1 MDRPIEVL
9 LIEDSAEDAELV
21 MRALR
26 KAKIDA
32 AFQRV
37 STEAE
42 LDRAL
47 AGAPP
52 DLILS
57 DYNMPE
63 FGGGRALQMARTR
76 CPEVPFI
83 FVSGT
88 IGEERAIE
96 ALRDGAVD
104 YVLKDNL
111 ARLGPAVRRA
121 VQEAAERERRRK
133 AERALEATEKR
144 FRLFMQHLPAAVLMK
159 DLEGHITFANPSFE
173 RIVGKPAIEFL
184 GRSSHEVF
192 PKGYADGFVA
202 NDQTA
207 IATNNVFAAVEQ
219 VPIADAVHSFLTHRF
234 PIPDESGRLAMVG
247 VVATDITERIRQE
260 EKLARLSRIHALLS
274 GINAMIV
281 RARTRREVFREACRI
296 AVRSGGFH
304 AAWIGL
310 TAPDQPKLRV
320 VAARDAELG
329 FRDEA
334 ALMHSTVGD
343 DDRIAEAALRD
354 RKPVVVD
361 DVASDPRILLKRG
374 TRGYCSLAALP
385 LVIGEEGI
393 GVLVLYAKEAGFFD
407 NDEIGLL
414 KELANDVSFALDH
427 LAKEEKLAY
436 VVRYD
441 TLTGLANR
449 ALFTDR
455 LDQLIRATG
464 TRPQPLATLVF
475 ELQRVGLI
483 NDSLGRSA
491 GDALL
496 RAFAGRL
503 QNIFGRSATL
513 ARITDDRFAVAVQDL
528 QSATIVSWIEHWNT
542 HGLAAPF
549 DIDGQ
554 ELHPAWTI
562 GIAAYPGDGNASETL
577 LSNAEA
583 AVQRAKAA
591 GESYAFYSAEVGVR
605 VAQRLNLEGRLRRA
619 AVRNQFILHYQ
630 PKVDL
635 RTRRVLGL
643 EALIRWHDPGRGLVP
658 PIEFIEVLETTGL
671 IVDVGRWVIEQA
683 MGDVHH
689 WQSHGLAVPRVA
701 VNVSQAQIRKH
712 EFVATVL
719 AALGA
724 GRGANVSLDIEI
736 TESLTMEDTVAT
748 IDKLRALRSNGL
760 QICMD
765 DFGTGYSSL
774 SSIASLPLDAV
785 KIDRAFIARM
795 SEDSQAFAIV
805 STIVKLAQT
814 LRLRVIAEGV
824 ETEQQARVLAE
835 LGCDEAQG
843 YLFGKPMPRDE
854 IGKML
859 KSVVA
864 PLRAVS
870 GPRA

>member
-1 MDRPIEVL
+1 MDRRIAVL

-26 KAKIDA
+26 KAGVNA
-32 AFQRV
+32 AVRRV
-37 STEAE
+37 SSEAE

-47 AGAPP
+47 SGAPP

-63 FGGGRALQMARTR
+63 FGGARALQMARTR
-76 CPEVPFI
+76 CPDVPFI

-96 ALRDGAVD
+96 ALHDGAVD

-111 ARLGPAVRRA
+111 TRLGPAVRRA
-121 VQEAAERERRRK
+121 VQEAAERDRRRK

-159 DLEGHITFANPSFE
+159 DLEGRITFANPGFE
-173 RIVGKPAIEFL
+173 RIVGKPAVEFL

-192 PKGYADGFVA
+192 LKDYADGFVA
-202 NDQTA
+202 NDRAA
-207 IATNNVFAAVEQ
+207 IATNEVFAAVEQ

-234 PIPDESGRLAMVG
+234 PISDESGRLAMVG
-247 VVATDITERIRQE
+247 VIATDITERIRQE

-281 RARTRREVFREACRI
+281 RARTRRDVFREACRI

-310 TAPDQPKLRV
+310 TDPDQPKLRV
-320 VAARDAELG
+320 VAAKDAELG

-334 ALMHSTVGD
+334 ALTHSTVTD
-343 DDRIAEAALRD
+343 DYGIASSALRD
-354 RKPVVVD
+354 RKSVVID
-361 DVASDPRILLKRG
+361 DVAADPRVLRKKGIQ
-374 TRGYCSLAALP
+374 GYRSLAALP
-385 LVIGEEGI
+385 LVIGEEAIGI
-393 GVLVLYAKEAGFFD
+393 LVLYAKEVGFFD
-407 NDEIGLL
+407 RDEIGLL

-436 VVRYD
+436 VVCHD

-449 ALFTDR
+449 ALFSDR
-455 LDQLIRATG
+455 LTQLIRAAG

-475 ELQRVGLI
+475 DLQRVGLI

-491 GDALL
+491 GDKLL

-503 QNIFGRSATL
+503 QDIFGQSATL

-528 QSATIVSWIEHWNT
+528 QSATIVSWIGHWSA

-562 GIAAYPGDGNASETL
+562 GIAAYPGDGDSAETL

-583 AVQRAKAA
+583 AVQRAKVA
-591 GESYAFYSAEVGVR
+591 GENYAFYSAEVGTR
-605 VAQRLNLEGRLRRA
+605 VANRLSLEGRLRQA
-619 AVRNQFILHYQ
+619 AARDQFVLHYQ
-630 PKVDL
+630 PKVEL
-635 RTRRVLGL
+635 RTRRLLGL
-643 EALIRWHDPGRGLVP
+643 EALIRWHDPERGLVP
-658 PIEFIEVLETTGL
+658 PVEFIELLEETGL

-683 MGDVHH
+683 MRDVRE
-689 WQSHGLAVPRVA
+689 WQSRGLRVPRVA
-701 VNVSQAQIRKH
+701 VNVSQVQIRKQ

-719 AALGA
+719 TALGA
-724 GRGANVSLDIEI
+724 SQGCNVSLDIEI
-736 TESLTMEDTVAT
+736 TESLTMEDTEAT
-748 IDKLRALRSNGL
+748 VDKLRALRANGL

-795 SEDSQAFAIV
+795 AEGNEAFAIV

-824 ETEQQARVLAE
+824 ETDHQARLLAG

-843 YLFGKPMPRDE
+843 YLFGKPMPRED
-854 IGKML
+854 IGELL
-859 KSVVA
+859 KAVPV
-864 PLRAVS
+864 PLRAVND
-870 GPRA
+870 PRA

>member
-1 MDRPIEVL
+1 MDRRIDVL

-26 KAKIDA
+26 KASIDA
-32 AFQRV
+32 AVRRV
-37 STEAE
+37 SSEVE
-42 LDRAL
+42 LDREL

-76 CPEVPFI
+76 CPAVPFI

-96 ALRDGAVD
+96 ALHDGAVD

-111 ARLGPAVRRA
+111 TRLGPAVRRA

-133 AERALEATEKR
+133 AECALEATEKR
-144 FRLFMQHLPAAVLMK
+144 FRLFMQHLPAAVFMK
-159 DLEGHITFANPSFE
+159 DLEGRITFANPGFE
-173 RIVGKPAIEFL
+173 RIVGKPADEFL
-184 GRSSHEVF
+184 GHSSHEVF
-192 PKGYADGFVA
+192 SKGYADGFVA

-207 IATNNVFAAVEQ
+207 IATNEVFAAVEQ

-247 VVATDITERIRQE
+247 VIATDITERIRQE

-310 TAPDQPKLRV
+310 TDPDQPKLRV
-320 VAARDAELG
+320 VAAKDAELG

-334 ALMHSTVGD
+334 ALTHSTVTD
-343 DDRIAEAALRD
+343 DYGIASSALRD
-354 RKPVVVD
+354 RKPVIID
-361 DVASDPRILLKRG
+361 DVTTDPRVLRKNVIQN
-374 TRGYCSLAALP
+374 YHSLAALP
-385 LVIGEEGI
+385 LVIGEEVIGI
-393 GVLVLYAKEAGFFD
+393 LVLYAKEARFFD
-407 NDEIGLL
+407 HDEIALL

-436 VVRYD
+436 VVCYD

-449 ALFTDR
+449 ALFSDR
-455 LDQLIRATG
+455 LTQLIRTAG

-491 GDALL
+491 GDKLL

-503 QNIFGRSATL
+503 QDIFGRSATL

-528 QSATIVSWIEHWNT
+528 QSATIVSWIEHWNA
-542 HGLAAPF
+542 HGLAAPY

-562 GIAAYPGDGNASETL
+562 GIAAYPGDGDAAETL

-583 AVQRAKAA
+583 AVQRAKVA
-591 GESYAFYSAEVGVR
+591 GESYAFYSAEVGAR
-605 VAQRLNLEGRLRRA
+605 VAHRLNLEGRLRQA
-619 AVRNQFILHYQ
+619 AARDQFVLHYQ

-635 RTRRVLGL
+635 RTRRLLGL
-643 EALIRWHDPGRGLVP
+643 EALIRWHDPERGLVP
-658 PIEFIEVLETTGL
+658 PVEFIELLEEMGL
-671 IVDVGRWVIEQA
+671 IIDVGRWVIEQA
-683 MGDVHH
+683 MRDMRE
-689 WQSHGLAVPRVA
+689 WQLCGLAVPRVA
-701 VNVSQAQIRKH
+701 VNVSQVQIRKQ

-719 AALGA
+719 TALGA
-724 GRGANVSLDIEI
+724 SQGCNVSLDIEI
-736 TESLTMEDTVAT
+736 TESLTMEDTEAT
-748 IDKLRALRSNGL
+748 VDKLRVLRANGL

-795 SEDSQAFAIV
+795 AEGNEAFAIV

-824 ETEQQARVLAE
+824 ETDHQARLLAG

-843 YLFGKPMPRDE
+843 YLFGKPIPRED
-854 IGKML
+854 IGKLL
-859 KSVVA
+859 KPVPV
-864 PLRAVS
+864 PLRSVN

>member
-1 MDRPIEVL
+1 MDRPIAIL
-9 LIEDSAEDAELV
+9 LLEDSAEDAELV

-26 KAKIDA
+26 KANIDA
-32 AFQRV
+32 AVQRV
-37 STEAE
+37 SSEAE
-42 LDRAL
+42 MERVL
-47 AGAPP
+47 ASAPP
-52 DLILS
+52 ELILS

-63 FGGGRALQMARTR
+63 FGGGRALQIARTR

-96 ALRDGAVD
+96 ALHDGAVD

-111 ARLGPAVRRA
+111 ARLGPAVLRA
-121 VQEAAERERRRK
+121 VQEAAEHERRGK
-133 AERALEATEKR
+133 AERALEAAEKR

-159 DLEGHITFANPSFE
+159 DLEGRITFANPSFE

-202 NDQTA
+202 HDQSA
-207 IATNNVFAAVEQ
+207 IATNDVFAAVEQ
-219 VPIADAVHSFLTHRF
+219 VPIADTVHSFLTHRF

-260 EKLARLSRIHALLS
+260 AKLARLSRIHALLS

-281 RARTRREVFREACRI
+281 RARTQGEVFREACRI
-296 AVRSGGFH
+296 AVASGGFH

-310 TAPDQPKLRV
+310 TDPDQPKLKV

-334 ALMHSTVGD
+334 ALMHSSVSD
-343 DDRIAEAALRD
+343 DDVIAESALRD
-354 RKPVVVD
+354 RKPVVIE
-361 DVASDPRILLKRG
+361 DVATDPRVLR
-374 TRGYCSLAALP
+374 TRGNRGCRSSAALP
-385 LVIGEEGI
+385 LIIGEEAI
-393 GVLVLYAKEAGFFD
+393 GVLVLHAKEAGFFD
-407 NDEIGLL
+407 DNELGLL

-436 VVRYD
+436 VVCYD

-449 ALFTDR
+449 ALFIDR
-455 LDQLIRATG
+455 LTQLIRASG

-503 QNIFGRSATL
+503 QDIFGRSATL
-513 ARITDDRFAVAVQDL
+513 ARITDDRFAVAMQDL
-528 QSATIVSWIEHWNT
+528 QSATIVSWIEHWNA

-562 GIAAYPGDGNASETL
+562 GIAAYPGDGDTAETL

-583 AVQRAKAA
+583 AVQRARVA

-605 VAQRLNLEGRLRRA
+605 VAHRLNLEGRLRQA
-619 AVRNQFILHYQ
+619 AARDQFILHYQ

-635 RTRRVLGL
+635 RTRRLLGL
-643 EALIRWHDPGRGLVP
+643 EALIRWHDPDRGMVP
-658 PIEFIEVLETTGL
+658 PIEFIEVLEATGL

-683 MGDVHH
+683 MRDVHQ
-689 WQSHGLAVPRVA
+689 WRSRGLAVPRVA
-701 VNVSQAQIRKH
+701 VNVSQVQIRKQ

-719 AALGA
+719 AASGA
-724 GRGANVSLDIEI
+724 GQGGNVSLDIEI
-736 TESLTMEDTVAT
+736 TESLTMEDTKAT
-748 IDKLRALRSNGL
+748 IDKLRALRTNGL

-795 SEDSQAFAIV
+795 SEGHQAFAIV

-814 LRLRVIAEGV
+814 LRLRAIAEGV

-843 YLFGKPMPRDE
+843 YLFGKPMPRDD
-854 IGKML
+854 IGKLL
-859 KSVVA
+859 KSVTV
-864 PLRAVS
+864 PLRAVNS
-870 GPRA
+870 P

>member
-1 MDRPIEVL
+1 MDRPIAIL
-9 LIEDSAEDAELV
+9 LLEDSAEDAELV

-26 KAKIDA
+26 KANIDA
-32 AFQRV
+32 AVQRV
-37 STEAE
+37 SSEAE
-42 LDRAL
+42 MERVL
-47 AGAPP
+47 ASAPP
-52 DLILS
+52 ELILS

-63 FGGGRALQMARTR
+63 FGGARALQIARTR

-96 ALRDGAVD
+96 ALHDGAVD

-111 ARLGPAVRRA
+111 ARLGPAVLRA
-121 VQEAAERERRRK
+121 VQEAAEHERRGK
-133 AERALEATEKR
+133 AERALEAAEKR

-159 DLEGHITFANPSFE
+159 DLEGRITFANPSFE

-202 NDQTA
+202 HDQSA
-207 IATNNVFAAVEQ
+207 IATNDVFAAVEQ
-219 VPIADAVHSFLTHRF
+219 VPIADTVHSFLTHRF
-234 PIPDESGRLAMVG
+234 PISDESGRLAMVG

-281 RARTRREVFREACRI
+281 RARTQGDVFREACRI
-296 AVRSGGFH
+296 AVASGGFH

-310 TAPDQPKLRV
+310 TDPDQPKLKV

-334 ALMHSTVGD
+334 ALMHSSVSD
-343 DDRIAEAALRD
+343 DDVIAESALRD
-354 RKPVVVD
+354 RKPVVIE
-361 DVASDPRILLKRG
+361 DVATDLRVLRTKGNRG
-374 TRGYCSLAALP
+374 CRSSAALP
-385 LVIGEEGI
+385 LIIGEEAI
-393 GVLVLYAKEAGFFD
+393 GVLVLHAKEAGFFD
-407 NDEIGLL
+407 DNELGLL

-436 VVRYD
+436 VVCYD

-455 LDQLIRATG
+455 LTQLIRAAG

-503 QNIFGRSATL
+503 QDIFGRSATL

-528 QSATIVSWIEHWNT
+528 QSATIVSWIEHWNA

-562 GIAAYPGDGNASETL
+562 GIAAYPRDGDTAETL

-583 AVQRAKAA
+583 AVQRARAA

-605 VAQRLNLEGRLRRA
+605 VAHRLNLEGRLRQA
-619 AVRNQFILHYQ
+619 AARDQF
-630 PKVDL
+630 
-635 RTRRVLGL
+635 
-643 EALIRWHDPGRGLVP
+643 
-658 PIEFIEVLETTGL
+658 
-671 IVDVGRWVIEQA
+671 
-683 MGDVHH
+683 
-689 WQSHGLAVPRVA
+689 
-701 VNVSQAQIRKH
+701 
-712 EFVATVL
+712 
-719 AALGA
+719 
-724 GRGANVSLDIEI
+724 
-736 TESLTMEDTVAT
+736 
-748 IDKLRALRSNGL
+748 
-760 QICMD
+760 
-765 DFGTGYSSL
+765 
-774 SSIASLPLDAV
+774 
-785 KIDRAFIARM
+785 
-795 SEDSQAFAIV
+795 
-805 STIVKLAQT
+805 
-814 LRLRVIAEGV
+814 
-824 ETEQQARVLAE
+824 
-835 LGCDEAQG
+835 
-843 YLFGKPMPRDE
+843 
-854 IGKML
+854 
-859 KSVVA
+859 
-864 PLRAVS
+864 
-870 GPRA
+870 

>member
-1 MDRPIEVL
+1 MNRPIDVL

-26 KAKIDA
+26 KAGIDA
-32 AFQRV
+32 AVRRV
-37 STEAE
+37 SSEVE

-47 AGAPP
+47 SAAPP

-57 DYNMPE
+57 DYKMPE

-76 CPEVPFI
+76 RPDVPFI

-96 ALRDGAVD
+96 ALHDGAVD

-121 VQEAAERERRRK
+121 VQEAAERERGRK

-144 FRLFMQHLPAAVLMK
+144 FRLFMQHLPAAVLIK
-159 DLEGHITFANPSFE
+159 DLDGHITFANPGFE
-173 RIVGKPAIEFL
+173 RIVGKPADEFL

-192 PKGYADGFVA
+192 SRGYADGFVA

-207 IATNNVFAAVEQ
+207 IATNSVFAAVEQ
-219 VPIADAVHSFLTHRF
+219 VPIADAVHSFLIHRF
-234 PIPDESGRLAMVG
+234 PIPDESGRVAMVG
-247 VVATDITERIRQE
+247 VIAADITERIRQE
-260 EKLARLSRIHALLS
+260 EKLERLSRIHALLS
-274 GINAMIV
+274 GINAMVV

-304 AAWIGL
+304 AAWVGL
-310 TAPDQPKLRV
+310 SDPGQPRLRV
-320 VAARDAELG
+320 VAANDAELG
-329 FRDEA
+329 YRDEA
-334 ALMHSTVGD
+334 ALAHSTVD
-343 DDRIAEAALRD
+343 DDHGIALSALHD
-354 RKPVVVD
+354 RNLVVID
-361 DVASDPRILLKRG
+361 DVATDPRVLLKRG
-374 TRGYCSLAALP
+374 IRGYRSLAALP
-385 LVIGEEGI
+385 LLVGDEAIGS
-393 GVLVLYAKEAGFFD
+393 LVLYAKEAGFFD
-407 NDEIGLL
+407 RDEIALL

-436 VVRYD
+436 VVCYD

-449 ALFTDR
+449 ALFSDR
-455 LDQLIRATG
+455 LSQLIRAAG

-483 NDSLGRSA
+483 NDSLGRRA
-491 GDALL
+491 GDKLL

-503 QNIFGRSATL
+503 QDIFGRSATL

-528 QSATIVSWIEHWNT
+528 QSSTMVSWIEHWSA

-549 DIDGQ
+549 EIDGQ

-562 GIAAYPGDGNASETL
+562 GIAAYPGDGDTAEAL

-583 AVQRAKAA
+583 AVQRARTA
-591 GESYAFYSAEVGVR
+591 GETYAFYSAEVGAR
-605 VAQRLNLEGRLRRA
+605 VAHRLNLEGRLRQA
-619 AVRNQFILHYQ
+619 AARDQFILHYQ

-635 RTRRVLGL
+635 RTRRLAGL
-643 EALIRWHDPGRGLVP
+643 EALIRWRDPGRGLVSP
-658 PIEFIEVLETTGL
+658 VEFIGLLEETGL
-671 IVDVGRWVIEQA
+671 IVDVGRWVIEQTMRDA
-683 MGDVHH
+683 RQ
-689 WQSHGLAVPRVA
+689 WQSRGLVVPRVA
-701 VNVSQAQIRKH
+701 VNVSQVQIRKQ
-712 EFVATVL
+712 EFVAMVL
-719 AALGA
+719 AASGA
-724 GRGANVSLDIEI
+724 GQGGGVSLDIEV
-736 TESLTMEDTVAT
+736 TESLTMADTEAT
-748 IDKLRALRSNGL
+748 VDKLRVLRGNDL
-760 QICMD
+760 KICMD

-785 KIDRAFIARM
+785 KIDRVFIARM
-795 SEDSQAFAIV
+795 SEGNEAFAIV

-824 ETEQQARVLAE
+824 ETEHQARVLAG

-843 YLFGKPMPRDE
+843 YLFGKPMPRDD
-854 IGKML
+854 IGKLL
-859 KSVVA
+859 KSVTN
-864 PLRAVS
+864 PLRSVNS
-870 GPRA
+870 PRA